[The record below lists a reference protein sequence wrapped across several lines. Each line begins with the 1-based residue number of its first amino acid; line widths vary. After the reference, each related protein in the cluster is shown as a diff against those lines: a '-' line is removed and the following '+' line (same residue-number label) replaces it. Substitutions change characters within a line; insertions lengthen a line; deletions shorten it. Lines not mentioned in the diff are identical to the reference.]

1 MLSTNERPQ
10 LLIIGIGN
18 PFRSDDAA
26 GIALARRFRER
37 ILPGVRIIEETGEG
51 AALLDA
57 WRDAP
62 AVILVDAVHSG
73 APPGTLHRLDL
84 RAQEFPRQFFRFST
98 HALGVAEAVE
108 LARMLHRLPRCL
120 IFHGIEGKEFASG
133 EGLSPEVERVLS
145 PALEGILEDVRML
158 MDHPIG

>member
-1 MLSTNERPQ
+1 MSSANERPQ
-10 LLIIGIGN
+10 LLIFGIGN

-26 GIALARRFRER
+26 GIELARLLRER
-37 ILPGVRIIEETGEG
+37 VPAGVRVIEETGEG

-62 AVILVDAVHSG
+62 GVILVDAACSG

-84 RAQEFPRQFFRFST
+84 RSQEIPREFFRFST
-98 HALGVAEAVE
+98 HAFGVAEAVK
-108 LARMLHRLPRCL
+108 LARALNRLPPRL

-133 EGLSPEVERVLS
+133 EGLSPEVVCALSTAIER
-145 PALEGILEDVRML
+145 ILEDVRAL
-158 MDHPIG
+158 MDQPIG

>member
-1 MLSTNERPQ
+1 MSNENDHPR

-26 GIALARRFRER
+26 GIALAGLLLER
-37 ILPGVRIIEETGEG
+37 VPTGVQIIEMSGEG
-51 AALLDA
+51 AALVDA

-62 AVILVDAVHSG
+62 AVILVDAVRSG

-84 RAQEFPRQFFRFST
+84 RAQDFPREFFRYST
-98 HALGVAEAVE
+98 HAFGVAESVE
-108 LARMLHRLPRCL
+108 LARALQRLPGCL

-133 EGLSPEVERVLS
+133 EGLSPEVERALS
-145 PALEGILEDVRML
+145 PALERILEEVRAL
-158 MDHPIG
+158 MDQPIG

>member
-1 MLSTNERPQ
+1 MSSENKRPQ

-26 GIALARRFRER
+26 GIALAHRLRER
-37 ILPGVRIIEETGEG
+37 VPRGVRVIEETGEG

-73 APPGTLHRLDL
+73 APPGTLHRFDL
-84 RAQEFPRQFFRFST
+84 QAHEIPSQFFRFST
-98 HALGVAEAVE
+98 HTFGVAEAVE
-108 LARMLHRLPRCL
+108 LARTLHRLPSCL
-120 IFHGIEGKEFASG
+120 IFHGMEGKEFASG
-133 EGLSPEVERVLS
+133 EGFSPEVERALS
-145 PALEGILEDVRML
+145 PALECILEDVRAL
-158 MDHPIG
+158 MDQPIG